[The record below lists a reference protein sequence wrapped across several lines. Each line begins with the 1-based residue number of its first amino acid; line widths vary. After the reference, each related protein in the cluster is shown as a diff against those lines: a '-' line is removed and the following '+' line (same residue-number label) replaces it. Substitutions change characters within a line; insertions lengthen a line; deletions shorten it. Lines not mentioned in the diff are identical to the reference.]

1 MCVHIPA
8 SVSRGG
14 AVYRT
19 GHSPAVARPTGVSDV
34 RCDCYRIEW
43 RMLIPNLDILPAA
56 QRALWPELSATPR
69 DFTLYKGTAIALRL
83 GHRGSA
89 DFDFFGRTAFDPD
102 RLLASVPYLAGSRVI
117 QREENTLT
125 CRVTRGGPILVSFF
139 GLPTIERIEE
149 PTPAEGSGLPI
160 ASLIDL
166 AGMKASVV
174 QVRAQAKDYI
184 DIDAILTAGVS
195 LPMALAAG
203 KAIYGTAFEPQITL
217 KALTYFGDG
226 DLSTLPSDLQRRLV
240 AAATAVDLDRLPV
253 LHLLGKS
260 P

>member
-1 MCVHIPA
+1 
-8 SVSRGG
+8 
-14 AVYRT
+14 
-19 GHSPAVARPTGVSDV
+19 
-34 RCDCYRIEW
+34 
-43 RMLIPNLDILPAA
+43 MLIPRLDILPAA

-69 DFTLYKGTAIALRL
+69 DFTLYGGTAIALRL
-83 GHRGSA
+83 GHRASA
-89 DFDFFGRTAFDPD
+89 DFDFFGRTGFDPD
-102 RLLASVPYLAGSRVI
+102 RLLAIVPYLAGSRVI

-149 PTPAEGSGLPI
+149 PTPAEGPGLPI

-174 QVRAQAKDYI
+174 QKRAQAKDYI
-184 DIDAILTAGVS
+184 DVDALIAAGIG

-203 KAIYGTAFEPQITL
+203 RAIYGRAFEPQITL

-226 DLSTLPSDLQRRLV
+226 DLSTLPADIQRRLA
-240 AAATAVDLDRLPV
+240 AAATAVDLDELPV
-253 LHLLGKS
+253 LHPLGKY